1 MNVERLTARTHDG
14 HAYLA
19 NVKDDEQE
27 VECRSRNTAQCIM
40 DSWERLAVYEDT
52 DLEPEEITALSEL
65 KTSLTEAEQKML
77 NDYLGLGS
85 LDRLRELTEADRDGR
100 CVVLPCKIGSTV
112 YMATQVFDGSKTKWV
127 IGSRKIDMI
136 GGNALNSVW
145 AVSTQP
151 YELHFVP
158 SEFGRS
164 VFLTREDAEKAL
176 EEHK

>member
-1 MNVERLTARTHDG
+1 MTGNGAAHRPGKGRNMTDREKELTA
-14 HAYLA
+14 
-19 NVKDDEQE
+19 
-27 VECRSRNTAQCIM
+27 M
-40 DSWERLAVYEDT
+40 
-52 DLEPEEITALSEL
+52 LEKYQAIG
-65 KTSLTEAEQKML
+65 
-77 NDYLGLGS
+77 NY
-85 LDRLRELTEADRDGR
+85 DRLRELAEADRDGR
-100 CVVLPCKIGSTV
+100 CVVLPCKIGSMV

-164 VFLTREDAEKAL
+164 VFLSRPEAEAALREKGEGEK
-176 EEHK
+176 

>member
-1 MNVERLTARTHDG
+1 MAKAELDV
-14 HAYLA
+14 
-19 NVKDDEQE
+19 
-27 VECRSRNTAQCIM
+27 
-40 DSWERLAVYEDT
+40 
-52 DLEPEEITALSEL
+52 TALVKETFE
-65 KTSLTEAEQKML
+65 KHFGVT
-77 NDYLGLGS
+77 
-85 LDRLRELTEADRDGR
+85 LDRLRELAESDKDGR
-100 CVVLPCKIGSTV
+100 CMVLPCKIGSTV

-176 EEHK
+176 EAKCTES

>member
-1 MNVERLTARTHDG
+1 MTDREKELTA
-14 HAYLA
+14 
-19 NVKDDEQE
+19 
-27 VECRSRNTAQCIM
+27 M
-40 DSWERLAVYEDT
+40 
-52 DLEPEEITALSEL
+52 LEKYQAIG
-65 KTSLTEAEQKML
+65 
-77 NDYLGLGS
+77 NY
-85 LDRLRELTEADRDGR
+85 DRLRELAEADRDGR
-100 CVVLPCKIGSTV
+100 CVVLPCKIGSMV

-164 VFLTREDAEKAL
+164 VFLSREEAEAALKDAHKPGGSENDAE
-176 EEHK
+176 

>member
-1 MNVERLTARTHDG
+1 LNSNIFDNDFGNHIA
-14 HAYLA
+14 
-19 NVKDDEQE
+19 
-27 VECRSRNTAQCIM
+27 
-40 DSWERLAVYEDT
+40 
-52 DLEPEEITALSEL
+52 EL
-65 KTSLTEAEQKML
+65 IVAEQ
-77 NDYLGLGS
+77 
-85 LDRLRELTEADRDGR
+85 DGR
-100 CVVLPCKIGSTV
+100 LLVLPCKIGSTV

-164 VFLTREDAEKAL
+164 VFLTRAEAEAVL
-176 EEHK
+176 AGEGGHDG

>member
-1 MNVERLTARTHDG
+1 MDRLTRREPDG
-14 HAYLA
+14 QAIALHGDCGWYGKI
-19 NVKDDEQE
+19 VQ
-27 VECRSRNTAQCIM
+27 
-40 DSWERLAVYEDT
+40 RLAAYEDT
-52 DLEPEEITALSEL
+52 GLTPQEIKSMQEWHDFRDSRDCISA
-65 KTSLTEAEQKML
+65 
-77 NDYLGLGS
+77 
-85 LDRLRELTEADRDGR
+85 DRLRALAEADRDGR

-127 IGSRKIDMI
+127 IGSRKIDTI

-164 VFLTREDAEKAL
+164 VFLSRPEAEAALKGATHKPGGEDDGKTD
-176 EEHK
+176 

>member
-1 MNVERLTARTHDG
+1 MERLTKRIGKDAVHFDCHGTCGTCDG
-14 HAYLA
+14 CTCFEIGGM
-19 NVKDDEQE
+19 V
-27 VECRSRNTAQCIM
+27 
-40 DSWERLAVYEDT
+40 ERLAVYEDT
-52 DLEPEEITALSEL
+52 DLEPEEIKQMCALARLNSNIFDNDFGNHIAEL
-65 KTSLTEAEQKML
+65 IVAEQ
-77 NDYLGLGS
+77 
-85 LDRLRELTEADRDGR
+85 DGR
-100 CVVLPCKIGSTV
+100 LLVLPCKIGSTV